1 MIRRC
6 YDFSN
11 VSMWSTTFRRFPDGQ
26 VPVIGPIT
34 VTVHDWTRPAAG
46 ESRIFQQDFLEQFT
60 FARPA
65 VPIAVYAPGGIALAW
80 YAGHAGVRWL
90 TVAAAYGGGL
100 LIWTLVEYVMH
111 RFSFHHAPATRVE
124 VAIAYLVHGVHHAY
138 PDDSRR
144 WMMPLVVTIPIVAAL
159 TLLAY
164 AVGGAPALPVLGGFV
179 HGYLAYDTLH
189 HAIHRGAN
197 RSRAVRWLRKHHMQ
211 HHYATPDKRF
221 GVSSPLWDL
230 IFRTS
235 R

>member
-1 MIRRC
+1 MI
-6 YDFSN
+6 FPI
-11 VSMWSTTFRRFPDGQ
+11 VSMWSTTFRRFSDGQ
-26 VPVIGPIT
+26 VPVLGPIT
-34 VTVHDWTRPAAG
+34 VAVHDWTRPESG
-46 ESRIFQQDFLEQFT
+46 ESRLFQQEFLEQFT
-60 FARPA
+60 FAHPA
-65 VPIAVYAPGGIALAW
+65 LPVAIYAPGALALAW
-80 YAGHAGVRWL
+80 YTWRSGIAWPRVI
-90 TVAAAYGGGL
+90 AAYLLGL

-111 RFSFHHAPATRVE
+111 RFSFHHAPKSRLE

-144 WMMPLVVTIPIVAAL
+144 WMMPFVVTAPIITGI

-164 AVGGAPALPVLGGFV
+164 AADGVAALPVVAGFV

-189 HAIHRGAN
+189 HTIHRGAN
-197 RSRAVRWLRKHHMQ
+197 RSRVVRWLRKHHMQ

-221 GVSSPLWDL
+221 GVSSPLWDV

>member
-1 MIRRC
+1 
-6 YDFSN
+6 
-11 VSMWSTTFRRFPDGQ
+11 MWSTTFRRFSDGQ
-26 VPVIGPIT
+26 VPVVGAIT
-34 VTVHDWTRPAAG
+34 VAVHDWTRPLAG
-46 ESRIFQQDFLEQFT
+46 QSRLFQQDLLERVT
-60 FARPA
+60 LAHPGW
-65 VPIAVYAPGGIALAW
+65 PIAIYGPGGAALLW
-80 YAGHAGVRWL
+80 YTARVGSGPLAITG
-90 TVAAAYGGGL
+90 TYAAGL
-100 LIWTLVEYVMH
+100 LIWTLVEYLMH
-111 RFSFHHAPATRVE
+111 RFSFHHAPRTRLE

-144 WMMPLVVTIPIVAAL
+144 WVMPLVVTLPIIAAL
-159 TLLAY
+159 TAI
-164 AVGGAPALPVLGGFV
+164 AHAAGGAAALPLVAGFV

-189 HAIHRGAN
+189 HTIHRGTN